1 VDWLKEFMDLM
12 LGIERVLV
20 SYGYIGAFLISFL
33 GNLTI
38 FIPVPFAFFI
48 IALGATLNPFLVG
61 VACGL
66 GSTLGK
72 LLAYLVGWA
81 GRKLIDER
89 YGSRLESAK
98 SLIRRYG
105 AVMVFLFA
113 LLPLPD
119 DLIMIPMGM
128 LRYSFVN
135 FLIATLMGKL
145 VMGLILAY
153 SGHFGFRIIHFL
165 RETSGILTS
174 LATVILFIFIVV
186 VLLKIDWGRLIDRAN
201 KNDEDIG
208 SIK

>member
-1 VDWLKEFMDLM
+1 MDWLKEFMDLM